1 MPEQATHPLHAGGR
15 WRARPLW
22 SALVRLGLWAVPVA
36 SGMAGALFVGWLL
49 PAPSGFLPRVAW
61 WVALMVGAAVPVFVV
76 ERVVRRW
83 LPLAVLLE
91 LSLVFPDR
99 APSRLRIA
107 QQVARTRDL
116 KERLAEARRAGLHDE
131 PTEAAERALAL
142 IVALGT
148 HDRKTRG
155 HSERVRALA
164 DMLAEKMKLSGAD
177 RDRFRWSALLH
188 DIGKISVPRTVL
200 NKPGRP
206 DDREWSILRAHP
218 AQGAHMAGPLRA
230 WLGSWAGAI
239 EHHHERYDGTG
250 YPFGLAGKR
259 ISLGGRMLAV
269 VDAYEVMTAA
279 RSYKKP
285 MTPHAARRELVRS
298 AGTHFDPDLVR
309 AFLDISVGRLIWA
322 VGLTAL
328 LAHLPVLG
336 RLWVSGTADRFG
348 RTAAHTMVAT
358 ALVAAVAVP
367 GATSRSPATGD
378 DRMEMASQKVSGEL
392 GPRGRSS
399 PGERPKGL
407 SARSGGEGEAPGDA
421 GPAPGGDAPA
431 PQDDEQDPNGGRP
444 REEEPEPAPPTHSA
458 TGRIRAGNPLS
469 PARGGV
475 TLHEFLLSC
484 GMPASQGLDG
494 WVFELPSAFPERGAA
509 VSVRGGGSI
518 GAYDLEMR
526 FFSASCD
533 FLGSVST
540 RNADEGGVLPA
551 GTHFV
556 VVQESRGVD
565 TVVHLTVRAR

>member
-1 MPEQATHPLHAGGR
+1 
-15 WRARPLW
+15 
-22 SALVRLGLWAVPVA
+22 
-36 SGMAGALFVGWLL
+36 
-49 PAPSGFLPRVAW
+49 
-61 WVALMVGAAVPVFVV
+61 MVGAAVPVLVM

-107 QQVARTRDL
+107 QQAARTRDL
-116 KERLAEARRAGLHDE
+116 RERLAEARRAGLHDE
-131 PTEAAERALAL
+131 PTEAAERVLAL

-164 DMLAEKMKLSGAD
+164 DMLAAKLKLSGAD
-177 RDRFRWSALLH
+177 RDRFRWGALLH
-188 DIGKISVPRTVL
+188 DIGKISVPPKVL

-218 AQGAHMAGPLRA
+218 AQGAQMAGPLRR
-230 WLGSWAGAI
+230 WLGPWAGAI
-239 EHHHERYDGTG
+239 EHHHERYDGAG
-250 YPFGLAGKR
+250 YPHGLAGKG
-259 ISLGGRMLAV
+259 ISLGGRMLAI

-285 MTPHAARRELVRS
+285 ITPQAARRELVRS
-298 AGTHFDPDLVR
+298 AGSHFDPDLVR

-328 LAHLPVLG
+328 LAQVPFLG
-336 RLWVSGTADRFG
+336 RLWASGAADRFG
-348 RTAAHTMVAT
+348 RAAAHTVVAA
-358 ALVAAVAVP
+358 ALVAAVAAPGSVP
-367 GATSRSPATGD
+367 GPGPAEGRVVLAAPQVSEGPDRGGRGTREKRPNGPSSRSGRDREVPPTSGPSSTG
-378 DRMEMASQKVSGEL
+378 EPTAAGQ
-392 GPRGRSS
+392 GRKDKEGD
-399 PGERPKGL
+399 PPKG
-407 SARSGGEGEAPGDA
+407 ED
-421 GPAPGGDAPA
+421 
-431 PQDDEQDPNGGRP
+431 
-444 REEEPEPAPPTHSA
+444 PEPPPSTYSA
-458 TGRIRAGNPLS
+458 TGHIKAGNPLS
-469 PARGGV
+469 PHRGGV

-484 GMPASQGLDG
+484 DPPASQGLDG
-494 WVFELPSAFPERGAA
+494 WIFELPSPFPGGSAA
-509 VSVRGGGSI
+509 AVRGGGSI

-540 RNADEGGVLPA
+540 GSADERGVLPA

-556 VVQESRGVD
+556 AIQEVRGVD
-565 TVVHLTVRAR
+565 TRVHLTVGGR